1 MEQDNNVVVN
11 EESKPTFD
19 EILKDSN
26 YQSEFDKRIA
36 KSLETAKS
44 KWEKEYNEKLE
55 AQKTEAE
62 KLANMKEAEKHAYEL
77 EKANKRAEEAISK
90 LNAYELEK
98 QAIKIA
104 REKGLDVSLL
114 EDIDYTKQTAESIS
128 TIIDTKK
135 EIFDKALEN
144 AINERYKEKTPQNVE
159 NNSTSK
165 HEMPSFF

>member
-1 MEQDNNVVVN
+1 MEQNNN
-11 EESKPTFD
+11 AELNGTPLTFD
-19 EILKDSN
+19 EILQDKT
-26 YQSEFDKRIA
+26 YQSEFDKRVA

-159 NNSTSK
+159 NNSSSK
-165 HEMPSFF
+165 REMPSFF

>member
-1 MEQDNNVVVN
+1 MEQEVVVN
-11 EESKPTFD
+11 EGSKPTFD
-19 EILKDSN
+19 EMLKDSN
-26 YQSEFDKRIA
+26 YQSEFDKRVA

-159 NNSTSK
+159 NNSSSK
-165 HEMPSFF
+165 REMPSFF

>member
-1 MEQDNNVVVN
+1 MEQNNNVVVN

-19 EILKDSN
+19 EMLKDSN
-26 YQSEFDKRIA
+26 YQSEFDKRVA

-159 NNSTSK
+159 NNSSSK
-165 HEMPSFF
+165 REMPSFF

>member
-19 EILKDSN
+19 EMLKDSN
-26 YQSEFDKRIA
+26 YQSEFDKRVA

-77 EKANKRAEEAISK
+77 AKANKRAEEAINK

-159 NNSTSK
+159 NNSASK

>member
-1 MEQDNNVVVN
+1 MEQDNNVVIN

-26 YQSEFDKRIA
+26 YQSEFDKRVA

-62 KLANMKEAEKHAYEL
+62 KLAKMKEEEKHAYEL
-77 EKANKRAEEAISK
+77 EKANKRAEEAINK

-114 EDIDYTKQTAESIS
+114 EDIDYTRQTAESIS

-159 NNSTSK
+159 NNSASK

>member
-1 MEQDNNVVVN
+1 MEQEVVVN
-11 EESKPTFD
+11 EGSKPTFD
-19 EILKDSN
+19 EMLKDSN
-26 YQSEFDKRIA
+26 YQSEFDKRVA

-128 TIIDTKK
+128 AIIDTKK

>member
-1 MEQDNNVVVN
+1 MEQDNNVVTN
-11 EESKPTFD
+11 GESKPTFD
-19 EILKDSN
+19 EMLKDSN

-62 KLANMKEAEKHAYEL
+62 KLAKMKEEEKHAYEL
-77 EKANKRAEEAISK
+77 EKANKRAEEAINK

>member
-1 MEQDNNVVVN
+1 MEQKNDAVVN

-19 EILKDSN
+19 EMLKDSN
-26 YQSEFDKRIA
+26 YQSEFDKRVA

-159 NNSTSK
+159 NNSSSK
-165 HEMPSFF
+165 REMPSFF

>member
-1 MEQDNNVVVN
+1 MEQNNNVVVN
-11 EESKPTFD
+11 EENKPTFD
-19 EILKDSN
+19 EMLKDSN
-26 YQSEFDKRIA
+26 YQSEFDKRVA
-36 KSLETAKS
+36 KSLETAKA

-62 KLANMKEAEKHAYEL
+62 KLAKMKEEEKHAYEL

-128 TIIDTKK
+128 TIIDVKK

-144 AINERYKEKTPQNVE
+144 AINERYKEKIPQNVE
-159 NNSTSK
+159 NNSSSK
-165 HEMPSFF
+165 REMPSFF

>member
-128 TIIDTKK
+128 AIIDTKK

>member
-19 EILKDSN
+19 EMLKDSN
-26 YQSEFDKRIA
+26 YQSEFDKRVA
-36 KSLETAKS
+36 KSLETAKT

-77 EKANKRAEEAISK
+77 AKANKRAEEAINK

-159 NNSTSK
+159 NNSASK